1 MVTSQ
6 TAEIGVAEMTL
17 TELRCTVRALK
28 MDLNLVRNLKGSFEN
43 SLREVEVYYAMQ
55 VEQLNRIRLHGE
67 SDGQI
72 RAEGLH

>member
-6 TAEIGVAEMTL
+6 TAEIVAEMTL

>member
-6 TAEIGVAEMTL
+6 TAEIVAEMTL

-55 VEQLNRIRLHGE
+55 VEQLNRIQLHGE